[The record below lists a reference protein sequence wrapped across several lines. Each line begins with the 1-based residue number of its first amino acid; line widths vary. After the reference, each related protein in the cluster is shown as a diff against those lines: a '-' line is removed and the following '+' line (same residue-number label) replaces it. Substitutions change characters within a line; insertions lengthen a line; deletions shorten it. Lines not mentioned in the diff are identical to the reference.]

1 MGTDVKKN
9 KNEEEKI
16 IVPSA
21 KKKWAEWKIKTMG
34 EVKKQKKN
42 DSTFIRGCL

>member
-34 EVKKQKKN
+34 EVKKTEEKRF
-42 DSTFIRGCL
+42 DFY